1 MSGGAFSRYKAKL
14 GLTGLVTRARSLFG
28 RDGDTKYEFEVA
40 VLGSINKHFKY
51 TRPEMEHVYT
61 GPDGTVHRI
70 KPENLYRVKP
80 TIGDRLRYKLKRI
93 TSGFIVV
100 FRTDTST
107 PISYESPEYSARV
120 LRTISE
126 SRALKTALK
135 DEFAKAMD
143 TKTLFM
149 YFLLIAG
156 AVVVYLFMTGQL
168 SV

>member
-14 GLTGLVTRARSLFG
+14 KITGLITRARSLLG
-28 RDGDTKYEFEVA
+28 RDGETKYEFEVA

-80 TIGDRLRYKLKRI
+80 TILDRLRYKLTGI

-100 FRTDTST
+100 FKTDTSV
-107 PISYESPEYSARV
+107 PITYEAPEYSARV

-135 DEFAKAMD
+135 DEFAKSMD

>member
-1 MSGGAFSRYKAKL
+1 MSGQYRAKL
-14 GLTGLVTRARSLFG
+14 KITGLVNRARSLFG
-28 RDGDTKYEFEVA
+28 RDGKTEYEFEVA
-40 VLGSINKHFKY
+40 VLGSINKHFRY
-51 TRPEMEHVYT
+51 TMPEMGHIYT

-80 TIGDRLRYKLKRI
+80 TMLDRLRYKLKGI
-93 TSGFIVV
+93 ASGFIVV
-100 FRTDTST
+100 FKTDTST
-107 PISYESPEYSARV
+107 PITYEAPEYSARV